1 MPGPDKKMPCKGCE
15 DRNEAC
21 HGRCEAYRK
30 YAEEMRKKR
39 IFVTRENSQRSFP
52 PTVRYSKASGRYV
65 APKGIMH
72 KKEGRA

>member
-1 MPGPDKKMPCKGCE
+1 MAGPDMKQPCKGCE
-15 DRNEAC
+15 DRSEAC
-21 HGRCEAYRK
+21 HGHCEAYRK

-39 IFVTRENSQRSFP
+39 IFVTRENSLRSFP

-65 APKGIMH
+65 APKSIMH